1 MPQSSHSP
9 VVLITGCSSGF
20 GLLTAARLAAKGYTV
35 VATMRDL
42 KKEGNLTSEVNR
54 RGGAVEVMQ
63 MDVTDKQ
70 SVTRA
75 VERIKMG
82 HGRIDVLVNNAGYG
96 IGGFFEDLTDE
107 EIRAQMETNFFGV
120 QNVTRAVIPLMRQCR
135 RGKIINISSVAGF
148 SASPAFSAYNASKW
162 ALEAFSEGLR
172 YELQFF
178 GIDVLLIEPGTYK
191 TKIFYENAQY
201 ARHFDNPDSPY
212 FVWSQHLRKKVMDYV
227 NDCHK
232 DPEEIGIMVEK
243 LIRAKNPPFRNIPD
257 IESQVL
263 YWLRRILPFRVYS
276 AMIRMFFMEGFDGRD
291 RSRPVPTD
299 PNYTPMRSER
309 NSSMPAQV
317 R

>member
-1 MPQSSHSP
+1 MPQFSNSP
-9 VVLITGCSSGF
+9 IVLITGCSSGF

-42 KKEGNLTSEVNR
+42 KKEGNLTSEVSR
-54 RGGAVEVMQ
+54 RGGTVEILQ
-63 MDVTDKQ
+63 LDVTDKL
-70 SVTRA
+70 SVARA
-75 VERIKMG
+75 VEQIKVS

-96 IGGFFEDLTDE
+96 MGGFFEDLTDE

-120 QNVTRAVIPLMRQCR
+120 QNVTRAVIPLMRQCP

-162 ALEAFSEGLR
+162 ALEAFSESLR

-201 ARHFDNPDSPY
+201 ARNFDNPESPY
-212 FVWSQHLRKKVMDYV
+212 FVWSQHLRKKVMAYV

-232 DPEEIGIMVEK
+232 NPEEIGIMVEK

-263 YWLRRILPFRVYS
+263 YWLRRAMPFRLYS
-276 AMIRMFFMEGFDGRD
+276 AMIRMFFMEGFK
-291 RSRPVPTD
+291 RSRPLGSGH
-299 PNYTPMRSER
+299 TPMRSER
-309 NSSMPAQV
+309 NSSISAHL

>member
-1 MPQSSHSP
+1 MSQPSNSQ
-9 VVLITGCSSGF
+9 VVLLTGCSSGF
-20 GLLTAARLAAKGYTV
+20 GLLTAARLAAQGYTV

-42 KKEGNLTSEVNR
+42 SKEGNLTSEVNR
-54 RGGAVEVMQ
+54 RGGAVEVLQ

-75 VERIKMG
+75 VECIKMG

-96 IGGFFEDLTDE
+96 MGGFFEDLTDE
-107 EIRAQMETNFFGV
+107 EIRAQMETNFFGA

-162 ALEAFSEGLR
+162 ALEAFSESLR

-201 ARHFDNPDSPY
+201 AQNFDNPQSPY
-212 FVWSQHLRKKVMDYV
+212 FVWSQHLRKKVMTYV

-232 DPEEIGIMVEK
+232 DPEEIGVMVEK

-257 IESQVL
+257 IESQML
-263 YWLRRILPFRVYS
+263 SWLRRVLAFRIYS
-276 AMIRMFFMEGFDGRD
+276 AMIRMFFMEGFS
-291 RSRPVPTD
+291 RSRPGEAD
-299 PNYTPMRSER
+299 HNPMRSER
-309 NSSMPAQV
+309 NSSMPSQV

>member
-1 MPQSSHSP
+1 MSQSSYSP

-54 RGGAVEVMQ
+54 RGGAVEVLQ

-70 SVTRA
+70 SVARA
-75 VERIKMG
+75 VK
-82 HGRIDVLVNNAGYG
+82 
-96 IGGFFEDLTDE
+96 
-107 EIRAQMETNFFGV
+107 EIRE
-120 QNVTRAVIPLMRQCR
+120 
-135 RGKIINISSVAGF
+135 S
-148 SASPAFSAYNASKW
+148 
-162 ALEAFSEGLR
+162 LR

-178 GIDVLLIEPGTYK
+178 GINVLLIEPGTYK

-212 FVWSQHLRKKVMDYV
+212 FVWSQHLRKKVLAYV

-232 DPEEIGIMVEK
+232 DPEEIGAMVEK

-263 YWLRRILPFRVYS
+263 SWLRRVLPFRVYS
-276 AMIRMFFMEGFDGRD
+276 AMIRMFFMEGFG
-291 RSRPVPTD
+291 RSRLGEAD
-299 PNYTPMRSER
+299 HNPMRPER
-309 NSSMPAQV
+309 NSSMPAQ
-317 R
+317 

>member
-1 MPQSSHSP
+1 MNKTAEST

-20 GLLTAARLAAKGYTV
+20 GLLTAARLAAKGYKV

-54 RGGAVEVMQ
+54 RGGTVEVLQ
-63 MDVTDKQ
+63 LDVTDKL
-70 SVTRA
+70 SVARA
-75 VERIKMG
+75 VEHIRMS

-120 QNVTRAVIPLMRQCR
+120 QNVTRAVIPLMRQSS

-148 SASPAFSAYNASKW
+148 STSPAFSAYNTSKW
-162 ALEAFSEGLR
+162 ALEAFSESLR

-201 ARHFDNPDSPY
+201 AQNFDNPESPY
-212 FVWSQHLRKKVMDYV
+212 FVWSQHLRRKVMAYV
-227 NDCHK
+227 DDCHK

-263 YWLRRILPFRVYS
+263 YWLRRILPFRIYS
-276 AMIRMFFMEGFDGRD
+276 AMVRVFFMAGFEGRD
-291 RSRPVPTD
+291 GSRPVPAD
-299 PNYTPMRSER
+299 PNQTPMRSER
-309 NSSMPAQV
+309 NSSMPSQV

>member
-1 MPQSSHSP
+1 MSQPSNSQ
-9 VVLITGCSSGF
+9 VVLLTGCSSGF
-20 GLLTAARLAAKGYTV
+20 GLLTAARLAAQGYTV

-42 KKEGNLTSEVNR
+42 RKEGNLTSEVNR
-54 RGGAVEVMQ
+54 RGGAVEVLQ

-120 QNVTRAVIPLMRQCR
+120 QNVTRAVIPLMRQSS

-148 SASPAFSAYNASKW
+148 STSPAFSAYNASKW
-162 ALEAFSEGLR
+162 ALEAFSESLR

-201 ARHFDNPDSPY
+201 AQNFDNPQSPY
-212 FVWSQHLRKKVMDYV
+212 FVWSQHLRKKVMTYV

-232 DPEEIGIMVEK
+232 DPEEIGVMVEK

-263 YWLRRILPFRVYS
+263 SWLRRVLPFWVYS
-276 AMIRMFFMEGFDGRD
+276 AMIRMFFMEGF
-291 RSRPVPTD
+291 SRPRSVPAD
-299 PNYTPMRSER
+299 HIPIRSER
-309 NSSMPAQV
+309 NSSIPSQV

>member
-1 MPQSSHSP
+1 MNKKAESTL
-9 VVLITGCSSGF
+9 VLVTGCSSGF

-54 RGGAVEVMQ
+54 RGGAVEVLQ
-63 MDVTDKQ
+63 MDVTDKL
-70 SVTRA
+70 SVARA
-75 VERIKMG
+75 VEQIRKS

-120 QNVTRAVIPLMRQCR
+120 QNVTRAVIPLMRQSS

-148 SASPAFSAYNASKW
+148 STSPAFSAYNASKW
-162 ALEAFSEGLR
+162 ALEAFSESLR

-201 ARHFDNPDSPY
+201 AQNFDNPESPY
-212 FVWSQHLRKKVMDYV
+212 FPWSQHLRRKVMAYV
-227 NDCHK
+227 DDCHK
-232 DPEEIGIMVEK
+232 DPEEIGIMVER

-263 YWLRRILPFRVYS
+263 YWLRRILPFRLYS
-276 AMIRMFFMEGFDGRD
+276 VMIRMIFMEGFGKLRLAEADHT
-291 RSRPVPTD
+291 S
-299 PNYTPMRSER
+299 MRSER
-309 NSSMPAQV
+309 NSSIPTQV
-317 R
+317 K

>member
-1 MPQSSHSP
+1 MSQPSHSP

-20 GLLTAARLAAKGYTV
+20 GLLTAARLSAKGYTV

-54 RGGAVEVMQ
+54 RGGTVEVLQ
-63 MDVTDKQ
+63 MDVTDKL
-70 SVTRA
+70 SVARA
-75 VERIKMG
+75 VEHIKMS
-82 HGRIDVLVNNAGYG
+82 HGRIDILVNNAGYG
-96 IGGFFEDLTDE
+96 MGGFFEDLTDE

-212 FVWSQHLRKKVMDYV
+212 FVWSQHLRKKVMGYV

-263 YWLRRILPFRVYS
+263 SWLRRFLPFRLYS
-276 AMIRMFFMEGFDGRD
+276 AMIRMFFMEGFSKP
-291 RSRPVPTD
+291 RSVEAD
-299 PNYTPMRSER
+299 HTPMRSER
-309 NSSMPAQV
+309 NSSIPSQV